1 MFCNINRKRLVL
13 ESLFTKIT
21 GREFN
26 RGVSCEYC
34 KILKNAYFEEHEQML
49 LKFVNF
55 FFHFA
60 IFKTLCH

>member
-26 RGVSCEYC
+26 TGVSCEYC

-49 LKFVNF
+49 LQDLVSLVYNRIPYI
-55 FFHFA
+55 A
-60 IFKTLCH
+60 